1 MRTNTLKARM
11 LAGKPN
17 SGHFVNVP
25 SPAIVEFLG
34 LLGFDF
40 VIIDC
45 EHGITGYETAENMI
59 RAAELAN
66 ITPMVRIGLNMQQH
80 IQRFLDGGAQGVQ
93 IPLVNTGADARAVVD
108 SVRYPPMGKRGLA
121 GTRASGY
128 GQAHPTL
135 GEYVE
140 IANREILVAVQIET
154 EQAIENADEIVATE
168 GVDMV
173 FLGPNDLSQIFGLH
187 GQGTHP
193 RVMETIEMLAK
204 KVLAA
209 GKQVGTIAAT
219 PEAFKHWNDL
229 GIKYL
234 CGNAFWFM
242 ASGANAYLE
251 GIKGLRD

>member
-11 LAGKPN
+11 LAGKPS

-25 SPAIVEFLG
+25 SPTIVEFMG

-45 EHGITGYETAENMI
+45 EHGIAGYETAENMI

-66 ITPMVRIGLNMQQH
+66 VTPMVRIGLNMQQH
-80 IQRFLDGGAQGVQ
+80 IQRFLDAGAQGVQ
-93 IPLVNTGADARAVVD
+93 IPLVNTGAEAQAVVE
-108 SVRYPPMGKRGLA
+108 SVKYPPVGKRGLA
-121 GTRASGY
+121 GTRATGY
-128 GQAHPTL
+128 GQAHSTL

-140 IANREILVAVQIET
+140 VANRETLVAVQIET
-154 EQAIENADEIVATE
+154 EEGIENADDIVAAD
-168 GVDMV
+168 GVDLI
-173 FLGPNDLSQIFGLH
+173 FLGPNDISQIFGLH

-193 RVMETIEMLAK
+193 RVVETIEVLTK
-204 KVLAA
+204 KALAA

-229 GIKYL
+229 GVKYL
-234 CGNAFWFM
+234 CGNAMWFL
-242 ASGANAYLE
+242 ASGANAYLA
-251 GIKGLRD
+251 GIEGLRD